1 MMVNPK
7 ERNQRM
13 KTLFANVDPEALNKQ
28 IVPSLSEAEKRRVGS
43 GAVKSMDR
51 AFVSIEDENQ
61 RLHEQLLASESII
74 ELDPARIIPSFVNDR
89 LDIEGDK
96 SFQTFVDGIREAG
109 QKLPIL
115 VRPLPGKPGHYQ
127 AAYGHRRLRACQILK
142 RPVKAIIRE
151 LSDEEL
157 VVSQGIENSERLN
170 LSFIEQ
176 ALFALTLKERGY
188 SRETISDALGRKE
201 GQRLAYIS
209 ILTNTAMMIPDA
221 LIRQI
226 GPASSI
232 GRPKWER
239 LGALIHGRKLS
250 ARQSEILA
258 DLVASST
265 WSGSTSDE
273 RFNLVLESFDQ
284 SARPKPEQIDISVAN
299 GVMIAARRTDNATR
313 ISIPDDRL
321 PGFSDW
327 LLQRLPE
334 IVGEFQ
340 QKHGKGSGM
349 T

>member
-1 MMVNPK
+1 MVNPR

-13 KTLFANVDPEALNKQ
+13 KTLFANVDPEALNRQ
-28 IVPSLSEAEKRRVGS
+28 TATTSSEAEKRRVGS

-61 RLHEQLLASESII
+61 RLHQQLLSSESIV
-74 ELDPARIIPSFVNDR
+74 ELDPDKIIPSFVNDR

-96 SFQTFVDGIREAG
+96 GFQAFVDGLRETG

-115 VRPLPGKPGHYQ
+115 VRPLAGKPDHYQ
-127 AAYGHRRLRACQILK
+127 AAYGHRRLRACQILN
-142 RPVKAIIRE
+142 RPVKAIIRD

-209 ILTNTAMMIPDA
+209 ILTNTASLIPDA
-221 LIRQI
+221 LIRRI
-226 GPASSI
+226 GPASSV
-232 GRPKWER
+232 GRPNWEK
-239 LGALIHGRKLS
+239 LGALIQDRKLS
-250 ARQSEILA
+250 ARQSEILEDLSSA
-258 DLVASST
+258 DLWSKSS
-265 WSGSTSDE
+265 SDQ

-284 SARPKPEQIDISVAN
+284 SARRKPDVVEVSVAG
-299 GVMIAARRTDNATR
+299 GVIIAAKRTENATR
-313 ISIPDDRL
+313 ISIPDNRL
-321 PGFSDW
+321 PGLSGW

-334 IVGEFQ
+334 LVEEFQ
-340 QKHGKGSGM
+340 QKQGKGSGM